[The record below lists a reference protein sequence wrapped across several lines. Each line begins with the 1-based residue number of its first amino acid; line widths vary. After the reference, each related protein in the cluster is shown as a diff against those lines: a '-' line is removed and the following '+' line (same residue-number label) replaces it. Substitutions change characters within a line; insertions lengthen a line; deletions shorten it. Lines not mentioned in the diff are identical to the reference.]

1 MAALGPVLVGVP
13 AVADA
18 DEGSA
23 SRLDRLCHG
32 HEVAVATDDDDGA
45 DVGEAAEVFGGVE
58 AELDVG
64 AVLGGGARLEEL
76 DQFDGLCSSASL
88 YRPKYCQLP

>member
-18 DEGSA
+18 DEGA
-23 SRLDRLCHG
+23 ACGLDLLRHG
-32 HEVAVATDDDDGA
+32 HEVAVAADDDDGA
-45 DVGEAAEVFGGVE
+45 DVAEAADVFGGVE

-64 AVLGGGARLEEL
+64 AVLGRGTWLEEL
-76 DQFDGLCSSASL
+76 D
-88 YRPKYCQLP
+88 